1 MVVRR
6 KKYQTGEASNFV
18 TRKQALHK
26 LQLNLKVSNLDI
38 NEMKQKLILRL
49 IFYLD
54 QLDYVIFQFFSLG
67 FSKIMYPK
75 RNTSKRAS
83 KSKESSKR
91 RFAYYKNII
100 S

>member
-38 NEMKQKLILRL
+38 NEMKQKLILR
-49 IFYLD
+49 YL
-54 QLDYVIFQFFSLG
+54 
-67 FSKIMYPK
+67 
-75 RNTSKRAS
+75 
-83 KSKESSKR
+83 
-91 RFAYYKNII
+91 
-100 S
+100 